1 MRVADSAR
9 AARRELIRAAAM
21 HLADRYHGAHVR
33 EFFNTA
39 AGPQMRTITHAADTA
54 KTTLLTALAMVAFA
68 ANSILCRL
76 ALQEP
81 TIDAA
86 SFGSVRLAS
95 GALALAIIVRVL
107 GGEGK
112 PARPDWW
119 AAAMLFIYVA
129 CFSFAYLYVSAGSG
143 ALILFGA
150 VQLTMFLVGL
160 RRGERFRPLAWAGF
174 ATAIAGLA
182 FLLAPGVTAPSLL
195 GAALMA
201 VAGVAWGVYSLRG
214 RGVANPL
221 RATADNFARAVPLA
235 LAVSVVCAHDFRI
248 STTGSVLAVAS
259 GAITSG
265 IGYVI
270 WYAALRGLTAMSAA
284 TVQLSVPVLAA
295 IGGATL
301 LAEEITLRL
310 VVASLAT
317 LGGIA
322 LVLVQKKAPRR

>member
-1 MRVADSAR
+1 
-9 AARRELIRAAAM
+9 
-21 HLADRYHGAHVR
+21 
-33 EFFNTA
+33 
-39 AGPQMRTITHAADTA
+39 MRTA
-54 KTTLLTALAMVAFA
+54 LLTALAMVAFA

-76 ALQEP
+76 ALQDP
-81 TIDAA
+81 AIDAA
-86 SFGSVRLAS
+86 SFGSVRLVS
-95 GALALAIIVRVL
+95 GAVALAVIVHLLR
-107 GGEGK
+107 GEAN

-119 AAAMLFIYVA
+119 AAGMLFLYVA
-129 CFSFAYLYVSAGSG
+129 CFSFAYLYLSAGTG

-150 VQLTMFLVGL
+150 VQLTMFMVGL

-174 ATAIAGLA
+174 AMAIAGLA
-182 FLLAPGVTAPSLL
+182 FLLAPGVTAPSPL

-214 RGVANPL
+214 RGVVNPL
-221 RATADNFARAVPLA
+221 QATAANFARAVPFA
-235 LAVSVVCAHDFRI
+235 LAVSIVFASDFRV
-248 STTGSVLAVAS
+248 SPHGVLLAVAS
-259 GAITSG
+259 GALTSG
-265 IGYVI
+265 IGYVV
-270 WYAALRGLTAMSAA
+270 WYAALRGLAAMSAA

-322 LVLVQKKAPRR
+322 LVLAQKRTQGG